1 MKLYEYAIELANGI
15 AGTEQTRGHTIT
27 ITLLPEHI
35 AYRKVIAS
43 VIYNQFT
50 SQSAREVLSNVVLEH
65 EALCR
70 ALEMSRKENEELL
83 AKIAEFEEKG
93 VKVLPSRVLDNGDLP
108 AELESTES
116 YDNLVLEA
124 EGIKPIPKPK
134 PKRVIQSAP
143 KKGGIEQEALDKA
156 MQGLRKRRADKKAAQ
171 KAKKDE

>member
-15 AGTEQTRGHTIT
+15 AGTEQTRDHTIT

-70 ALEMSRKENEELL
+70 TLEMSRKENEELL
-83 AKIAEFEEKG
+83 AKIAEFEKEQ
-93 VKVLPSRVLDNGDLP
+93 
-108 AELESTES
+108 AET
-116 YDNLVLEA
+116 
-124 EGIKPIPKPK
+124 PIVMMNKPK
-134 PKRVIQSAP
+134 PKRVIQAAP
-143 KKGGIEQEALDKA
+143 KRGNIEQEALDKA
-156 MQGLRKRRADKKAAQ
+156 MQGLRKRRSEKKAAQ
-171 KAKKDE
+171 KAGKDE